1 MHATTYNYKIMD
13 EIDDLKSASKQ
24 SHRTFVHWNKVTNGG
39 KNLTN
44 GNTIGPRQ
52 NERDIV
58 KVC

>member
-1 MHATTYNYKIMD
+1 MD

-24 SHRTFVHWNKVTNGG
+24 SYHTFVHWNKVTNGG

-52 NERDIV
+52 NEGDIV